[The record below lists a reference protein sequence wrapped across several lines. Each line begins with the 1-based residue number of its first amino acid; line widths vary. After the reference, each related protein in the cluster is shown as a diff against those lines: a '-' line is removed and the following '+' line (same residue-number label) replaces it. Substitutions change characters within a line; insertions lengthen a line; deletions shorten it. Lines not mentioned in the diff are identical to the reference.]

1 MKIEPSLLSA
11 DFSDIRAQ
19 IELVE
24 RAGVDGLHLDVMD
37 GHFVPNI
44 TWGQKI
50 IKELRKLTRL
60 TFDVHLMIEQPERY
74 VEEFA
79 DAGADIISVH
89 WEATVHA
96 NRLITDIKALGVRAG
111 LAINPATSLHG
122 LDQILPYIDLLVV
135 MSVNPGFGG
144 QAYVPTS
151 TEKVKAARE
160 LIDRRGLSIEI
171 EIDGGVTLDNIV
183 DIASAGTD
191 IAVMGAGIFG
201 TPDPAATIARARK
214 LCAG

>member
-50 IKELRKLTRL
+50 IKDLRKLTRL
-60 TFDVHLMIEQPERY
+60 TFDVHLMIEEPERY

-79 DAGADIISVH
+79 QAGADIISVH

-144 QAYVPTS
+144 QSYVPTS

-171 EIDGGVTLDNIV
+171 EVDGGVTLDNIV
-183 DIASAGTD
+183 DIARAGTD
-191 IAVMGAGIFG
+191 IAVMGAGIFA
-201 TPDPAATIARARK
+201 TPDPVATIARARK

>member
-50 IKELRKLTRL
+50 IKDLRKLTRL
-60 TFDVHLMIEQPERY
+60 TFDVHLMIEEPERY
-74 VEEFA
+74 VEKFA
-79 DAGADIISVH
+79 QAGADIISVH

-144 QAYVPTS
+144 QSYVPTS

-171 EIDGGVTLDNIV
+171 EVDGGVTLDNIV
-183 DIASAGTD
+183 DIARAGTD
-191 IAVMGAGIFG
+191 IAVMGAGIFA
-201 TPDPAATIARARK
+201 TPDPVATIARARK